1 MTKVEL
7 EVKIEALQKLLEEKA
22 NEQTTYQNQINDL
35 QKQLEDYN
43 KPELTTNQLGAIE
56 DLISNAI
63 GNFNFDDQDLY
74 EIEYGLDYDAR
85 VFADNINFRDTYE
98 LTEAIV
104 QAVTKFFKEVPNP
117 DETDTSSGAFVIGAE
132 TN

>member
-7 EVKIEALQKLLEEKA
+7 EVKLEALQKLLEEKA

-43 KPELTTNQLGAIE
+43 KPELTTNQLSAIE

-117 DETDTSSGAFVIGAE
+117 DDTDTSSGAFVIGAE